1 MSNVFSY
8 VGGRGLSSMF
18 RVHLIL
24 GSGSTMPFWEA
35 VSKGLVTPGTQ
46 ADSYFTETRFLVASV
61 VVGGMRQFFGVDLK
75 PAPFKLTIRSPDD
88 NGFLSWSGRLL
99 TKEALLKKLDRGSS
113 LHSSVFYQSCLPES
127 TLQKILS
134 VEHVKR
140 RPTVGGRVLANASI

>member
-8 VGGRGLSSMF
+8 VGGRGLSSLF

-35 VSKGLVTPGTQ
+35 VEKGLVTPGMQ

-99 TKEALLKKLDRGSS
+99 TKEALLRKLDRGSNLYAGVS
-113 LHSSVFYQSCLPES
+113 YQSCLPEN
-127 TLQKILS
+127 TLRKILS
-134 VEHVKR
+134 VEHIKR
-140 RPTVGGRVLANASI
+140 KLAVGGRVLANASI